1 MIRPRT
7 SLAMNVIIHVMSS
20 ARRAPFIFLVAA
32 LICVTALA
40 CGPVQSTS
48 EISAAEGYL
57 ERARVN
63 DAEVNSPYEYHRAQL
78 YLYKAK
84 QEWGY
89 SNFEKSRDYANEARR
104 SARAA
109 IDNSREAPWRGH
121 PIFGFEVPDD
131 LEQYRQDLED
141 SRDLDDVDELELDD

>member
-1 MIRPRT
+1 
-7 SLAMNVIIHVMSS
+7 MNVIIHLMSS
-20 ARRAPFIFLVAA
+20 ARRASLLWLIAGLVC
-32 LICVTALA
+32 LTALA

-89 SNFEKSRDYANEARR
+89 SNFEKSRDYAVESRR
-104 SARAA
+104 AARAA

-121 PIFGFEVPDD
+121 PIFGFEMPDD
-131 LEQYRQDLED
+131 VEQYRQDLED
-141 SRDLDDVDELELDD
+141 ARDLDDVEPIELNE